1 MIPDTGPRGKESKS
15 FREVVKMGRIVL
27 KVNFICLNLL
37 EVWIAMGNTGILWCG
52 ATVGLQLGRG

>member
-27 KVNFICLNLL
+27 KVHLS
-37 EVWIAMGNTGILWCG
+37 V
-52 ATVGLQLGRG
+52 